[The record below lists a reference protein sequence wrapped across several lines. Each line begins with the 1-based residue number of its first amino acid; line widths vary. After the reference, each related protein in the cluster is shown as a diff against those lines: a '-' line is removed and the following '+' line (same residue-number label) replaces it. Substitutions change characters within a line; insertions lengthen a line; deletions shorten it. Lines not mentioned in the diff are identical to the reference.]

1 MNARTET
8 VDRVVAS
15 VGRSGITRSDVIKEY
30 QMEQFLGSGR
40 VPSQLPDAIALDQSR
55 TRLIDQKLLAGEI
68 SSYLV
73 NPALLR
79 EAALKQVAEL
89 RARFKTGAEFQS
101 ALRLLG
107 VTQTQLRKRLER
119 DQHILL
125 MINTRMRPAAVVS
138 QNEIQDYYER
148 TFLPK
153 ASRLGRGAPLSLSAV
168 QNQIREILVQ
178 EKINRLLDEWLKELR
193 EEHQVRILPQ

>member
-1 MNARTET
+1 
-8 VDRVVAS
+8 
-15 VGRSGITRSDVIKEY
+15 VIKEY